1 MSAELLALLHTGQ
14 ATSKFGAN
22 SRYLGVETTTL
33 TSTDGETIA
42 YLRRRFLPN
51 PDRMVTTGSHS
62 VSQGERLDLMAA
74 AFLGDP
80 ELYWR
85 IVDANPVL
93 NPSDLEGVGVNVR
106 LALPEVQ

>member
-14 ATSKFGAN
+14 ATSKFGTN
-22 SRYLGVETTTL
+22 SRYLGIETATL
-33 TSTDGETIA
+33 STLDGNTIT
-42 YLRRRFLPN
+42 YVKRRFLPN
-51 PDRMVTTGSHS
+51 PDRMVTTGTHS

-85 IVDANPVL
+85 IVDANAVL
-93 NPSDLEGVGVNVR
+93 NPADLEVVGVNVR
-106 LALPEVQ
+106 LALPEAT